1 MIGLLDFL
9 GLRGLKLDA
18 HDKLVRHQQAKYPA
32 RELLL
37 NGWLGVYQGYQSRPV
52 FHKAKRVVAF
62 AGGFG
67 TTATLFGVFDVKGF
81 GPAAS
86 GPLPQGCP
94 YAAQWQKECQYFYDL
109 VELADYRDLSGRLVV
124 EWGQG
129 AIAWHQRPSNK
140 TIRELLPEGRLLP
153 RFESY
158 LSFSLSYHE
167 LCHLLRSPGA
177 HPDWHAPLSAVGG
190 IYLIVA
196 ESTGQQYVGSASGS
210 GGIWR
215 RWRDYESSGDG
226 GNAALK
232 RIIADNPSEYPRGLR
247 FSILHHFSSATPA
260 AVAVQIEELYKKKLG
275 SRVIGLNRN

>member
-1 MIGLLDFL
+1 MIGLLDFFA
-9 GLRGLKLDA
+9 LRGLKLGPQ
-18 HDKLVRHQQAKYPA
+18 DKLVRHQQAKYPA

-37 NGWLGVYQGYQSRPV
+37 NGWLGVYQGYQSRRV
-52 FHKAKRVVAF
+52 FHKAKRVAAF

-67 TTATLFGVFDVKGF
+67 TTATLFGVFDVRGF
-81 GPAAS
+81 TSAAN

-94 YAAQWQKECQYFYDL
+94 YAAQWQRECQYFYDL
-109 VELADYRDLSGRLVV
+109 AELADYRDLNGRLVID
-124 EWGQG
+124 WGKG
-129 AIAWHQRPSNK
+129 AKSWHQRPRNK
-140 TIRELLPEGRLLP
+140 AIRELLPEGRLLP

-158 LSFSLSYHE
+158 LSFSLTYQE
-167 LCHLLRSPGA
+167 LCHLVRNRAA
-177 HPDWHAPLSAVGG
+177 HQDWHGPLAAVGG

-196 ESTGQQYVGSASGS
+196 ESTGQQYIGSASGI

-215 RWRDYESSGDG
+215 RWEDYESSGDG

-232 RIIADNPSEYPRGLR
+232 QIIAKNPSDFPRGLR
-247 FSILHHFSSATPA
+247 FSVLHHFSSGTTT